1 MSRLTGNDA
10 RSLMEAY
17 AAVYTPQITEE
28 QVWEEVEEWVNSL
41 VEEGYDLSEYSWEEM
56 YEAYLSEM
64 GQQGGNRPGQGSTT
78 SGAVTMYAL
87 QRRYD

>member
-41 VEEGYDLSEYSWEEM
+41 V
-56 YEAYLSEM
+56 
-64 GQQGGNRPGQGSTT
+64 
-78 SGAVTMYAL
+78 
-87 QRRYD
+87 